1 MKPLPL
7 TATDWN
13 VRCKALHALNL
24 LATGK
29 GYTAYE
35 LAQRVKLSQ
44 HQMADFIKRASY
56 AGIGLYG
63 EERGG
68 REYLYLDMEA

>member
-1 MKPLPL
+1 MKQLPL

-13 VRCKALHALNL
+13 TRCKALHALNL
-24 LATGK
+24 LATGR

-35 LAQRVKLSQ
+35 LAQRVRLSQ
-44 HQMADFIKRASY
+44 YQMADFIKRASF

-63 EERGG
+63 EERNGH
-68 REYLYLDMEA
+68 EYLYLDVES